1 MLKSATRY
9 LLVLPMLGMLV
20 SPLQAE
26 DAVQVTTRS
35 LSAPIASQLANAAY
49 ADCTAKGYQVAVAVV
64 ARDGSLLA
72 FVRNP
77 LAGPHTI
84 EVSQRKAWTSATFK
98 APTTQLMGN
107 ELGRNFMRD
116 IPGALLIGGGMP
128 INIGGY
134 FYGAVGVSGAPAE
147 KKPGDIDDVCAEAGI
162 NAVSEDIEMGG

>member
-1 MLKSATRY
+1 MLKSPSRG
-9 LLVLPMLGMLV
+9 LLALIILYTLI

-49 ADCTAKGYQVAVAVV
+49 ADCSARGFQVAVAVV

-77 LAGPHTI
+77 LSGPHTI

-98 APTTQLMGN
+98 APTTQLMGR
-107 ELGRNFMRD
+107 EFMRD

-128 INIGGY
+128 INVGGY

-147 KKPGDIDDVCAEAGI
+147 KKPGDVDDACAEAGI
-162 NAVSEDIEMGG
+162 KAVSEDIEMDG